1 MKIAVVRQR
10 YVAIGGA
17 ERYLK
22 ALIDALLARGHE
34 VHLFARAWTDEVT
47 PGLRRH
53 RVPTVGTP
61 GFVRALTFA
70 WSCQQLLLQAGCD
83 VVFSLER
90 TLRQD
95 VYRAGDGCHREWLTR
110 RRHHLPAWRRPFLSL
125 NPLHRTLL
133 ALERRTFAPYRTRRV
148 IANSSRGRDE
158 IVRLFGFPADRI
170 DVVLNGVDC
179 RRFCPMA
186 SPTARRDVRLL
197 FVGTGFERKGLRF
210 CIEALAQLPV
220 SCRLQV
226 VGKGDP
232 HPHLRRAA
240 QLGVADRV
248 EFLGADVDLAKTYP
262 AADLLVHPAIYEPF
276 ANVCLEAMACG
287 LPVVTSRV
295 NGASEVLTHGRDG
308 AIVEDPASIREL
320 AGAIGL
326 FLDPKRR
333 SVASAAARATAEKHP
348 FERNVVETL
357 AVLER
362 VQAERGEQP
371 AALRTDAA
379 SSGHP

>member
-1 MKIAVVRQR
+1 
-10 YVAIGGA
+10 VAIGGA
-17 ERYLK
+17 ERYLS
-22 ALIDALLARGHE
+22 ALIDALLAREHE
-34 VHLFARAWTDEVT
+34 VHLFARTWTGEER

-61 GFVRALTFA
+61 GFARALTFA
-70 WSCQQLLLQAGCD
+70 WGCQRLLAQAGCD

-95 VYRAGDGCHREWLTR
+95 VYRAGDGCHREWLAR
-110 RRHHLPAWRRPFLSL
+110 RRRHLPAWRRPFLSL

-133 ALERRTFAPYRTRRV
+133 ALERRTFAPDHTRRV

-170 DVVLNGVDC
+170 SVVLNGVDC
-179 RRFCPMA
+179 QRFRPLGVPA
-186 SPTARRDVRLL
+186 ARSDVRLL

-220 SCRLQV
+220 ACRLQV

-248 EFLGADVDLAKTYP
+248 EFLGTTVDLTKAYP

-276 ANVCLEAMACG
+276 ANVCLEALACG

-308 AIVEDPASIREL
+308 AIVEDPADVREL
-320 AGAIGL
+320 ADAIRL
-326 FLDPKRR
+326 FLDPARR
-333 SVASAAARATAEKHP
+333 AAAARAARATAEAHP

-357 AVLER
+357 EVLER
-362 VQAERGEQP
+362 VRAERGQRLP
-371 AALRTDAA
+371 R
-379 SSGHP
+379 G